1 MLLSDLAQCKPKPW
15 SCSKTWNRNRY
26 DDDGDDHHR
35 HQNHGDEDG
44 DHDDDDND
52 DDDNA
57 DGDADDKADA
67 DNNNDDDDG
76 DDHRDHYDDAV
87 ATRLGM
93 RHWCPGV
100 RSQARTRHLPEPE
113 TAVTGLST
121 IVVPRRIPFLYLS
134 SSLCSVLIV
143 AFRVVMVTSQALT
156 KKKSYFSTTL
166 LASELAGHFYG
177 KSTWQGELQVPHL
190 EFLVK
195 LTICGSCNYNAILQ
209 SLFQY
214 IRIVSG
220 WV

>member
-1 MLLSDLAQCKPKPW
+1 MAQCKPKPW

-26 DDDGDDHHR
+26 DDDDGDDHHR
-35 HQNHGDEDG
+35 HQNHGDEDD

-57 DGDADDKADA
+57 DGDADDNADA
-67 DNNNDDDDG
+67 DNNNNDDD

-143 AFRVVMVTSQALT
+143 AFRVVMVTSQHLRRRNPTSAQ
-156 KKKSYFSTTL
+156 
-166 LASELAGHFYG
+166 HF
-177 KSTWQGELQVPHL
+177 W
-190 EFLVK
+190 
-195 LTICGSCNYNAILQ
+195 LQ
-209 SLFQY
+209 SLRGIFTES
-214 IRIVSG
+214 RPGRVSCRCRTSNSSSS
-220 WV
+220 